1 MKLPKVLLII
11 SLVLVALG
19 TGFIVAGTVLMLVS
33 QSKLGDIFLGVS
45 SVFGL
50 AALAVMIYRLSIM
63 ANQSP
68 IERENTRV
76 VVKVVDVKDI
86 PKTKEQKLYEQ
97 YEDLY
102 KKNLISKEDLDKK
115 RVELLGK

>member
-1 MKLPKVLLII
+1 MKLPKILLIV
-11 SLVLVALG
+11 SLVLIALG
-19 TGFIVAGTVLMLVS
+19 SGFIVAGTVLMLVS

-68 IERENTRV
+68 IERENTKV
-76 VVKVVDVKDI
+76 IVKVVDVKDI
-86 PKTKEQKLYEQ
+86 PKSKEEQLYEQ
-97 YEDLY
+97 YEGLY
-102 KKNLISKEDLDKK
+102 KQGLITKEDLDKK
-115 RVELLGK
+115 RQELLKK